1 MKNPYSESEKLKSI
15 TPERLMLIFII
26 ALLVIGLAKREM
38 TNLQMKNIP
47 FVENH
52 IAQDDFCKW
61 SLQRMID
68 MTPVKETLTSDIFY
82 IFKNNDNPLRLN
94 QTDTIIFEKSVNDTC
109 KFVVKEADGELK
121 GFVFNLVSSTDK
133 PFYFQIDNIS
143 SEEASSELFEK
154 PKDTKVSEE

>member
-1 MKNPYSESEKLKSI
+1 MKNPYSETEKMKKI

-26 ALLVIGLAKREM
+26 ALLALGLAKREM
-38 TNLQMKNIP
+38 TNLQLKNIP

-61 SLQRMID
+61 SLQRMIE

-82 IFKNNDNPLRLN
+82 IFKNNDNPLKLS

-109 KFVVKEADGELK
+109 KFVVKAADGELK
-121 GFVFNLVSSTDK
+121 GFVFNLVSSVDK
-133 PFYFQIDNIS
+133 PFYFQIDNITN
-143 SEEASSELFEK
+143 EVGSSELYEK
-154 PKDTKVSEE
+154 STEKKVSEE